1 MNTSRVITTGI
12 VPRRRGGVYLSA
24 SLLGVLVAVTGFS
37 KEPTQPVKEDVKVEL
52 TDAQVENLVRR
63 SYQYVAMYNVNN
75 KFAMK
80 QGGWNTLDA
89 DTELKDHTMREIA
102 RPNNDTLYISALLDL
117 RKDPVILE
125 MPAFDSDYVSLMV
138 TGYDHYVNVPMAT
151 RLGDF
156 KKPEKMLFYTER
168 TKGYDGQ
175 PVEGV
180 DRVFECT
187 GDFISAVLRIM
198 PHAKDQERFQRI
210 AGQMDQVKIT
220 TLSEFRGDK
229 AKPIDDLKS
238 PAVGQRDADIFENN
252 LLEVMQF
259 VFNHTTF
266 DPKDKLDQ
274 ALLDVYEPL
283 GVVPGQAYDPAE
295 VAKLDGA
302 KIRKVSER
310 IFAEEMAKTSDE
322 EFYKKELFGKFLPK
336 GEMTL
341 ELLLFQSILG
351 PIGLPATEAV
361 YPAVLTTDGQPM
373 NAMNDYVIRMTADE
387 LPPTEVFW
395 SLTLYDLNNGFFIPN
410 DRKKYSV
417 GQNAGMQLDEDGGIE
432 IYVAAEKP
440 GGVPEENWLPIN
452 RKDEDM
458 DIVLRAYV
466 ADLEKMKTWTA
477 PEAEIVV
484 DE

>member
-1 MNTSRVITTGI
+1 MRSPIQWCMAMAVALLSVNTAA
-12 VPRRRGGVYLSA
+12 SA
-24 SLLGVLVAVTGFS
+24 S
-37 KEPTQPVKEDVKVEL
+37 DL
-52 TDAQVENLVRR
+52 TDAEIENLVRR

-75 KFAMK
+75 KFAIK
-80 QGGWNTLDA
+80 HGGWNTIDA

-102 RPNNDTLYISALLDL
+102 RPNNDTLYISALIDL

-138 TGYDHYVNVPMAT
+138 TGYDHYVNVPMAS

-156 KKPEKMLFYTER
+156 KKPEKMLFYTDR
-168 TKGYDGQ
+168 TDGYNGE
-175 PVEGV
+175 PAEGV
-180 DRVFECT
+180 DRIFECS

-198 PHAKDQERFQRI
+198 PHASDADRFQRI
-210 AGQMDQVKIT
+210 VKQMQSVKIV
-220 TLSEFRGDK
+220 TLSELRGGEP
-229 AKPIDDLKS
+229 KPIDDLKS

-266 DPKDKLDQ
+266 DRKDELDREIL
-274 ALLDVYEPL
+274 AMYEPL
-283 GVVPGQAYDPAE
+283 GVVPGQPYDPAK
-295 VAKLDGA
+295 VAKLDGSKVR
-302 KIRKVSER
+302 KISER
-310 IFAEEMAKTSDE
+310 IFAEEMAKTADK
-322 EFYKKELFGKFLPK
+322 EFYRKELFGKFLPK
-336 GEMTL
+336 GQMPL
-341 ELLLFQSILG
+341 ELLLFQSVLG

-361 YPAVLTTDGQPM
+361 YPAILTADGKPM

-395 SLTLYDLNNGFFIPN
+395 SLTLYDLKYGFFIPN
-410 DRKKYSV
+410 DRKQYSV
-417 GQNAGMQLDEDGGIE
+417 GENAGMKLDEDGGIA

-440 GGVPEENWLPIN
+440 DGVPEENWLPIN

-466 ADLEKMKTWTA
+466 ADLEKMKAWTA
-477 PEAEIVV
+477 PKAEILKK
-484 DE
+484 